1 MQFFIFWGEK
11 KIKKKPPK
19 FAFRTFK
26 KKWSFFQKVYQN
38 NACIDLVWFVDFFDF
53 LIDPYAVHVGW
64 FRC

>member
-38 NACIDLVWFVDFFDF
+38 NACIDLVWFVDF
-53 LIDPYAVHVGW
+53 LIDP
-64 FRC
+64 